1 LGVIKWEPSGSRSG
15 SRLKTGAE
23 VGAGLTHQFS
33 DIKPPLLNQQ
43 PRDIRYLHSLI
54 SVLLYK
60 KRNLLMFLHCT
71 QDIPAC
77 HPRSSIINVR
87 DASKWCC
94 ELLGHRVSQ
103 HRDPPKWEVYKSSYV
118 SLNTSH
124 LQNHLL
130 TSSASQ
136 YPTTQILSSHN
147 FPAPSPSSR
156 PYIRLFARTS
166 NPDYKHD
173 RYQERCSCRCK

>member
-1 LGVIKWEPSGSRSG
+1 VCVKLYIEGSRVAGAEIGCNKVGAEWEPSG

-23 VGAGLTHQFS
+23 VGAGLAHQFS

-43 PRDIRYLHSLI
+43 PPDIRYLHSLI
-54 SVLLYK
+54 SVLLYN

-103 HRDPPKWEVYKSSYV
+103 HEGSSQV
-118 SLNTSH
+118 GG
-124 LQNHLL
+124 
-130 TSSASQ
+130 
-136 YPTTQILSSHN
+136 I
-147 FPAPSPSSR
+147 
-156 PYIRLFARTS
+156 
-166 NPDYKHD
+166 
-173 RYQERCSCRCK
+173 